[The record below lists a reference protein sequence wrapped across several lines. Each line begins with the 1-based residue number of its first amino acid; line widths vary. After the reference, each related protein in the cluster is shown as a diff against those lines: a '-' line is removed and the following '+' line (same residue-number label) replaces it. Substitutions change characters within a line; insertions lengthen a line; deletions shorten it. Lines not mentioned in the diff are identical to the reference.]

1 MKKLTILLVLCLVNA
16 FVFATDNYELAM
28 QKNIAQVYTAQSSE
42 DLQGAVNAFERIG
55 AAEKTKWEPYY
66 YATFGYIMLSTREQ
80 DGTKKDLYLDKAQE
94 VLARASEINP
104 AESEIAALEGFIAM
118 IRVSVDPATRGQKY
132 SGMAMQSFGKALGMN
147 PENPRALALMA
158 RMQFGTAQ
166 FFNSS
171 TEEACAMA
179 SKAVE
184 KFDTFKSDNVLA
196 PGWGKE
202 MALAMVKQ
210 CQ

>member
-1 MKKLTILLVLCLVNA
+1 MKKSTILFVFCLVNA
-16 FVFATDNYELAM
+16 FVFATDNYEQTM
-28 QKNIAQVYTAQSSE
+28 QKNIMQVYSAQSSE

-66 YATFGYIMLSTREQ
+66 YASFGYIMLSTREQ
-80 DGTKKDLYLDKAQE
+80 DGAKKDLYLDKAQE
-94 VLARASEINP
+94 VLAHASEINQT
-104 AESEIAALEGFIAM
+104 ESEIAALEGFIAM
-118 IRVSVDPATRGQKY
+118 MRVSVDPATRGQKY

-166 FFNSS
+166 FFKSS
-171 TEEACAMA
+171 TVEACAMA

-184 KFDTFKSDNVLA
+184 KFGTFKSDNVLA
-196 PGWGKE
+196 PVWGKE
-202 MALAMVKQ
+202 MALSMVKQ